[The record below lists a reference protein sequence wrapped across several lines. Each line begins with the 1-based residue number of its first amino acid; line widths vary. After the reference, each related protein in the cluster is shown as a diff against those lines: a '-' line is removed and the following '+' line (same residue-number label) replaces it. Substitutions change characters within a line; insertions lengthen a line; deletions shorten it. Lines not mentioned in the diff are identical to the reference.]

1 MCTCESKPANFETAL
16 LRLLNEDGQTIYLHW
31 IWTIN
36 ERTRANIIESWL
48 MRFLDYH
55 NILPHQRPC

>member
-16 LRLLNEDGQTIYLHW
+16 LRLLNVIDEDGQTIYLLW

-48 MRFLDYH
+48 MRFLD
-55 NILPHQRPC
+55 